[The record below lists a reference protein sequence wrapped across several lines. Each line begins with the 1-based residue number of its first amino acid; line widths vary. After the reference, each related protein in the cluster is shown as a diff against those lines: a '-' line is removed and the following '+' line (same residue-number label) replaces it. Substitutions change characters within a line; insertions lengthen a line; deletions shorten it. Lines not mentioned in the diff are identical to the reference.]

1 MHRPFMA
8 SSDSPTVS
16 ISVNESID
24 SFTVSLDRD
33 SDYWFDLPL
42 GSRISSSI
50 GLIISLLIGSI
61 GKFAVIKRILTTG
74 LNALPMNP
82 LMFYN
87 EIVYT
92 AFRVSLM
99 SNALV
104 LFLTGIPI
112 ESYLNFIFQPI
123 LGTNVEY
130 CSWYYIFVVFA
141 KNYEVVGSWSVAI
154 FR

>member
-1 MHRPFMA
+1 MA
-8 SSDSPTVS
+8 SSDSLKVS
-16 ISVNESID
+16 LLVNESFD
-24 SFTVSLDRD
+24 SFTVFLDSD

-42 GSRISSSI
+42 GYRVSSSI
-50 GLIISLLIGSI
+50 GLILSLLIGSI

-74 LNALPMNP
+74 LNALPLNP

-87 EIVYT
+87 EVVYT

-123 LGTNVEY
+123 LGTNVQY

>member
-1 MHRPFMA
+1 MA
-8 SSDSPTVS
+8 SSYSLKVS
-16 ISVNESID
+16 FLVNESFD
-24 SFTVSLDRD
+24 SFTVFLDSD

-42 GSRISSSI
+42 ASRVSLSI
-50 GLIISLLIGSI
+50 GLILSLLIGSI

-112 ESYLNFIFQPI
+112 ETYLNFILQPI
-123 LGTNVEY
+123 LGTDVEY